1 MPSSTLIRVQKPSL
15 INKNNYSNNNNNNER
30 HTISMLSLF
39 FHMFDYIYLFNAKLF
54 FNFLLLV
61 QRLLRFLIDLWIFA
75 FVTLC
80 GSRKKV

>member
-1 MPSSTLIRVQKPSL
+1 MPSSTIIRVQKPPL
-15 INKNNYSNNNNNNER
+15 INKNNYSNNNNER
-30 HTISMLSLF
+30 HTISMLSLV
-39 FHMFDYIYLFNAKLF
+39 FHMFDYIYLFNTKLF

>member
-15 INKNNYSNNNNNNER
+15 VNKNNYSNNNNER

-39 FHMFDYIYLFNAKLF
+39 FHMFDYIYLFNTKLF

-75 FVTLC
+75 FVTLR